1 MGTDRGDLHSTGEPP
16 PPDRLLYAGK
26 TPHLARKSATLVFV
40 LIAACPV
47 FAAEDRPGALEQRGR
62 SLAERMC
69 AQCHATGTSGS
80 SPHVGA
86 PPFHQLDRRLDLD
99 GFVERLRE
107 GLTVGHPD
115 MPAFRFS
122 REDAR
127 AFVLY
132 LRSIQ
137 AP

>member
-1 MGTDRGDLHSTGEPP
+1 MTARFAFMLALLGLSAAFGAENAPSDLERH
-16 PPDRLLYAGK
+16 
-26 TPHLARKSATLVFV
+26 
-40 LIAACPV
+40 
-47 FAAEDRPGALEQRGR
+47 GR
-62 SLAERMC
+62 ALAERMC
-69 AQCHATGTSGS
+69 AECHAVGDQGR

-86 PPFHQLDRRLDLD
+86 PAFRTLDRRLDLD
-99 GFVERLRE
+99 SFMDRLRE

-115 MPAFRFS
+115 MPVFRFT
-122 REDAR
+122 RDDAR

>member
-1 MGTDRGDLHSTGEPP
+1 MTAKLAFMLALLGISAAFAEENAPSDLERRG
-16 PPDRLLYAGK
+16 
-26 TPHLARKSATLVFV
+26 LA
-40 LIAACPV
+40 
-47 FAAEDRPGALEQRGR
+47 
-62 SLAERMC
+62 LAERMC
-69 AQCHATGTSGS
+69 AECHAVGDRGR

-86 PPFHQLDRRLDLD
+86 PAFRALDRRQDLD
-99 GFVERLRE
+99 SFMERLRE

-115 MPAFRFS
+115 MPMFRFT

>member
-1 MGTDRGDLHSTGEPP
+1 MSNGLAFLLALLGISTAFSQENAPSDLT
-16 PPDRLLYAGK
+16 
-26 TPHLARKSATLVFV
+26 
-40 LIAACPV
+40 
-47 FAAEDRPGALEQRGR
+47 QRGR
-62 SLAERMC
+62 ALAERLC
-69 AQCHATGTSGS
+69 AECHTVGERGE
-80 SPHVGA
+80 SPNAAA
-86 PPFHQLDRRLDLD
+86 PAFRALDRRVNLDSLVD
-99 GFVERLRE
+99 RLRE

-115 MPAFRFS
+115 MPMFRFT

>member
-1 MGTDRGDLHSTGEPP
+1 MIV
-16 PPDRLLYAGK
+16 RLAIFLLL
-26 TPHLARKSATLVFV
+26 LATSSSL
-40 LIAACPV
+40 
-47 FAAEDRPGALEQRGR
+47 AEDSSPSPLEERGR
-62 SLAERMC
+62 ALAERMC
-69 AQCHATGTSGS
+69 SQCHAFGKSGQ

-86 PPFHQLDRRLDLD
+86 PAFRALDRR
-99 GFVERLRE
+99 ERLRE

-115 MPAFRFS
+115 MPTFRFT

-127 AFVLY
+127 AFLLY